1 MLITNNYKFKQRKGY
16 AVEEPLKILTTEE
29 KDMAYEC
36 RRTTGRREKQ
46 TGEADMQ
53 KWGRLK

>member
-1 MLITNNYKFKQRKGY
+1 
-16 AVEEPLKILTTEE
+16 
-29 KDMAYEC
+29 MAYEC

-53 KWGRLK
+53 KWGSLKQQGKTGRMEKKFGFNPQ